1 MVSGSRKVLAVIR
14 LNVGCGPDLKKDW
27 INIDHVAQK
36 TNYDFVCQNIL
47 EPFRTPPADFILI
60 NHVLCTMN
68 YQNALEVLKNAH
80 IALKAGGKLQVID
93 MDLLKAFDSYNFNP
107 NELPIKSGSD
117 DYKLCMHI
125 SGFSTRMSLYTP
137 RLLKELLLITGFREV
152 VVLGNSEHD
161 LRPLE
166 SVIVE
171 ATK

>member
-80 IALKAGGKLQVID
+80 IALRTGGKLQVID

>member
-1 MVSGSRKVLAVIR
+1 MIR

-27 INIDHVAQK
+27 INIDHKAQK
-36 TNYDFVCQNIL
+36 TNFDFVCQNIL

-68 YQNALEVLKNAH
+68 YQNALEVLVNAH
-80 IALKAGGKLQVID
+80 IALRTGGKLQVID

-125 SGFSTRMSLYTP
+125 SGFSTRLSLYTP

-166 SVIVE
+166 SMIVE

>member
-1 MVSGSRKVLAVIR
+1 MIR

-68 YQNALEVLKNAH
+68 YQNALEVLMNAH
-80 IALKAGGKLQVID
+80 IALKTGGKLQVID

>member
-1 MVSGSRKVLAVIR
+1 MIR

-80 IALKAGGKLQVID
+80 IALRTGGKLQVID

-125 SGFSTRMSLYTP
+125 SGFSTRLSIYTP

-152 VVLGNSEHD
+152 VVLGNSKHD

>member
-1 MVSGSRKVLAVIR
+1 MVLEPRKVLAVIR

-80 IALKAGGKLQVID
+80 IALRTGGKLQVID

>member
-80 IALKAGGKLQVID
+80 DSLKDWG
-93 MDLLKAFDSYNFNP
+93 
-107 NELPIKSGSD
+107 
-117 DYKLCMHI
+117 
-125 SGFSTRMSLYTP
+125 
-137 RLLKELLLITGFREV
+137 
-152 VVLGNSEHD
+152 
-161 LRPLE
+161 
-166 SVIVE
+166 
-171 ATK
+171 

>member
-1 MVSGSRKVLAVIR
+1 MIR

-27 INIDHVAQK
+27 INIDHITQK

-80 IALKAGGKLQVID
+80 IALRTGGKLQVID

-107 NELPIKSGSD
+107 NKLPIKSGSD

-137 RLLKELLLITGFREV
+137 RLLKELLLTTGFREV
-152 VVLGNSEHD
+152 VVLENSEHD

>member
-1 MVSGSRKVLAVIR
+1 MIR

-80 IALKAGGKLQVID
+80 RALKAGGKLQVID

>member
-1 MVSGSRKVLAVIR
+1 MIR

-80 IALKAGGKLQVID
+80 IALRTGGKLQVID